1 LYTGQFQGIPIAGQ
15 AQQMIW
21 AMVDSAMGK
30 QDPYLMPTAPIET
43 IEIAAEPS
51 PVVVAGLPGAAAPL
65 PGTRAVTDII
75 FEARQLVASADS
87 TVAALARA
95 SEAEIPQP
103 AEKA

>member
-1 LYTGQFQGIPIAGQ
+1 RAWRRSSPALATSFLVITSIGALYTGQFQGIPIAGQ

-51 PVVVAGLPGAAAPL
+51 PVVVAGLPGAASPL
-65 PGTRAVTDII
+65 PGTRAVTDTI
-75 FEARQLVASADS
+75 FEAR
-87 TVAALARA
+87 
-95 SEAEIPQP
+95 
-103 AEKA
+103 